1 MLVKFRH
8 GIIKQKKDSVGN
20 PSSIYVDGNL
30 FRISAT
36 KKDPFGFT
44 IAHGEFD
51 YQFNITD
58 SNLVWKIEP
67 GTWNLY
73 VDVDFLTATISTG
86 KTNLPVYYTGFEPQ
100 DGTEG
105 QHWYNTT
112 TNVMKVL
119 VDGQWNDVLRL
130 FVASANGADLIQA
143 RVGSQFISNTPRNPL
158 FPTFDT
164 FGYPMRVRRP
174 KDAVGQIPGFLG
186 STTEDKS
193 PSKTLVRMGDFL
205 IGATTV
211 TQVPPAGLVHLLP
224 GNKVCFSD
232 STSPYN
238 HVIGMVVNGAEPNQL
253 VDIKTFG
260 FVTYE
265 PWEWTDAEISRP
277 VFSDGAGNVVSR
289 PPKTGNLQQVGFI
302 LSKDTIF
309 LDIKW
314 IRIATI
320 PRVALPFVP
329 GVLRPS
335 VQIGYVK
342 QLRFT
347 GSEITYDF
355 ETEPVEIFTPA
366 TEISYS
372 FDVTPARVF
381 IPSTDILYS
390 FGLDDSKLF
399 QSGSEIVMIGF
410 DDYGRRNFSG
420 NMETFGF
427 NTTIQEVLGAGRDVP
442 LLAFSV
448 FDLYRFSGAESLK
461 ILGFATAPTKLFSPA
476 AEIMFKVTA
485 LDNTVFVG
493 KFSGEFTFQTV
504 AKKILSSGSVI
515 QVTSFGLSTKP
526 RVLSYGNTVQLVK
539 F

>member
-20 PSSIYVDGNL
+20 PSSIYIDGNL

-36 KKDPFGFT
+36 KNDPFGFT

-51 YQFNITD
+51 YQFHITD

-67 GTWNLY
+67 GKWNLFI
-73 VDVDFLTATISTG
+73 DVDFLTATITTG
-86 KTNLPVYYTGFEPQ
+86 KTNLPVYYTGLEPQ
-100 DGTEG
+100 DGIEG

-112 TNVMKVL
+112 ANVMKVF

-130 FVASANGADLIQA
+130 FVGTADGDELIQA
-143 RVGSQFISNTPRNPL
+143 KVGSQFVTTKPIKPL
-158 FPTFDT
+158 HPTFDT

-174 KDAVGQIPGFLG
+174 KDAMGQIPGFLG
-186 STTEDKS
+186 SETEDKS
-193 PSKTLVRMGDFL
+193 RSKTLVRMGDFL
-205 IGATTV
+205 LGATTV

-260 FVTYE
+260 FVKYE

-335 VQIGYVK
+335 VGFSYVK
-342 QLRFT
+342 QLRFS
-347 GSEITYDF
+347 GAEITYDF

-372 FDVTPARVF
+372 FEVIPNRSFV
-381 IPSTDILYS
+381 PSTDILFS
-390 FGLDDSKLF
+390 FGLDDSKIF
-399 QSGSEIVMIGF
+399 QSGTEIVMVGF

-427 NTTIQEVLGAGRDVP
+427 NASVQEVLGAGTDVP
-442 LLAFSV
+442 LLSFSV
-448 FDLYRFSGAESLK
+448 FDLYRFGGAESLK
-461 ILGFATAPTKLFSPA
+461 ILGFSTSPTKLFSPA
-476 AEIMFKVTA
+476 SEIMFKVTP

-493 KFSGEFTFQTV
+493 KFSGEYTFQTV
-504 AKKILSSGSVI
+504 AKKILSSGNVI
-515 QVTSFGLSTKP
+515 QVTSFGLPNKP
-526 RVLSYGNTVQLVK
+526 RVLSYGNAVQLVK